1 MTGNKIRGYTRLF
14 FIAIVT
20 IVAFI
25 IVSVMGIFPGNHYKK
40 RLKVRKIWSKA
51 FVFIL
56 NYKVEVRGTF
66 PTDRNY
72 LFVGNHRSSLDP
84 FVCLAY
90 LEGNPVSRA
99 DVRNYP
105 FLGKGAE
112 ISGII
117 FVNKESRSSRSA
129 SKEAIHKAL
138 SEGKSIMIYPEG
150 KTNTLPLTTTFQ
162 KGSYDVAA
170 ELGVPVIPFAL
181 EYKSLDD
188 YWDHTDTMAVHY
200 FKYLAKPRTYVRI
213 SFGEVITGDNAFAL
227 LRQSQQWINDEIVR
241 LREDWGGLKPVT
253 NESEATKIEEA
264 EIRKQDS
271 EATT

>member
-1 MTGNKIRGYTRLF
+1 MTGNKIRGYIRLF
-14 FIAIVT
+14 FVAIIT
-20 IVAFI
+20 IIAFI
-25 IVSVMGIFPGNHYKK
+25 TVYVVAIIPGNKYKI
-40 RLKVRKIWSKA
+40 RLKVRKLWSKV

-56 NYKVEVRGTF
+56 NYKVEVRGKF

-117 FVNKESRSSRSA
+117 FVTKESKSSRSA
-129 SKEAIHKAL
+129 TKEAISKAL
-138 SEGKSIMIYPEG
+138 QEGKSIMIYPEG
-150 KTNTLPLTTTFQ
+150 KTSAEPTTSTFQ
-162 KGSYDVAA
+162 KGSFDIAA
-170 ELGVPVIPFAL
+170 EFGIPIIPFAL
-181 EYKSLDD
+181 EYKSTAD

-200 FKYLAKPRTYVRI
+200 FKNLAKPKTYVRL
-213 SFGEVITGDNAFAL
+213 SVGEVITGDNAFSL
-227 LRQSQQWINDEIVR
+227 LRQSQQWINDEIVN
-241 LREDWGGLKPVT
+241 LRSDWGGVYQAKEKVT
-253 NESEATKIEEA
+253 HN
-264 EIRKQDS
+264 QDEGNQGS
-271 EATT
+271 AA